1 MISFRKIAATG
12 LAAMLIGGL
21 GFTQSAGAA
30 GVPQAELLASMCNT
44 CHGPNGKGAKPN
56 PGIAGED
63 PADFLDL
70 MSAFASGDEPTS
82 IMDRHAQ
89 GYTEAELKLLADY
102 FSKQK

>member
-1 MISFRKIAATG
+1 MISFRKLAVTG
-12 LAAMLIGGL
+12 LAAMLAGGL
-21 GFTQSAGAA
+21 GFSHSASAD
-30 GVPQAELLASMCNT
+30 GVSRVELLASMCNT
-44 CHGPNGKGAKPN
+44 CHGPNGTGVKPS

-70 MSAFASGDEPTS
+70 MKAFASGDEPTS

-89 GYTEAELKLLADY
+89 GYTDAELEMLAEY